1 MWGKLRVLLVV
12 SVVVTFLAGAV
23 GQAGALRQPAGQV
36 SPTIDS
42 TVPSGRSFGATLN
55 KGTLTLI
62 DGTRHVFAVSGL
74 GVQGPEG
81 STVDLVGKGEVYQ
94 LQKLEDFAGTY
105 RRAIGELSP
114 ERDTN
119 TVIIENQHGVVMAV
133 TVTVDRAK
141 GNVRLV
147 PSESDVTVTI
157 ER

>member
-12 SVVVTFLAGAV
+12 SVVVTFLSGAV

-36 SPTIDS
+36 SLTIDS
-42 TVPSGRSFGATLN
+42 TVPFGRSFGVTLN

-74 GVQGPEG
+74 GVQGSEG
-81 STVDLVGKGEVYQ
+81 SIVDLVAKGEVYQ

-119 TVIIENQHGVVMAV
+119 TSDHREPARCRHSGNG
-133 TVTVDRAK
+133 DRRQ
-141 GNVRLV
+141 G
-147 PSESDVTVTI
+147 
-157 ER
+157 